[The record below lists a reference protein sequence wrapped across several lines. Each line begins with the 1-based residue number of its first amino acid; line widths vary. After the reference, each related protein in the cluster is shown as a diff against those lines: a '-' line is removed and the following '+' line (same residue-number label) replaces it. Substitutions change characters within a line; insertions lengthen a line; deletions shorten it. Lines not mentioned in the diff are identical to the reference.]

1 MILAC
6 AFSPEGKRILT
17 AGADNTARLWDAES
31 GVELF
36 ARSAAGNSW
45 VLWSQSESRWDGEG
59 ELIEWLRYEDADE
72 VPTGDPDW
80 VPRHWLAADLPEL
93 RGLTPLSQLKPH
105 SD

>member
-6 AFSPEGKRILT
+6 AFSPDGKWILT
-17 AGADNTARLWDAES
+17 AGIDSSARLWDANS

-45 VLWSQSESRWDGEG
+45 VLWSQSEGRWDGEG
-59 ELIEWLRYEDADE
+59 ELIEWLRYEDTGE
-72 VPTGDPDW
+72 VPTGEPGW

-93 RGLTPLSQLKPH
+93 RGLSLLPL
-105 SD
+105 